1 MSNQGKIHSMDLGV
15 IQIKSR
21 QYLVK
26 PGSIIEIDKLQ
37 GDEKTLKL
45 DQVLLTVEK
54 GKVEIG
60 KPYLKKSLTF
70 EVLDN
75 VQKPKI
81 RVSVYKAK
89 ANFRKVRGQKR
100 EMSRI
105 KLVEDKTVKK

>member
-1 MSNQGKIHSMDLGV
+1 MDLSV
-15 IQIKSR
+15 VQINSR

-26 PGSIIEIDKLQ
+26 PGSFIEIDKLQ
-37 GDEKTLKL
+37 GNEKTLKL
-45 DQVLLTVEK
+45 DQVLLSVK
-54 GKVEIG
+54 NGKVEIG
-60 KPYLKKSLTF
+60 KPYLKEGLTF
-70 EVLDN
+70 EVLEN

-105 KLVEDKTVKK
+105 KLMEEKIVKK